1 MSQENQPQYEVP
13 VPQQHN
19 VHKSNEVGKI
29 CKDYETLHNEWL
41 HIFFCRDMQNAAV
54 GGFTFRQR
62 CVTSL
67 VSISETIKLIVAV
80 SDC

>member
-19 VHKSNEVGKI
+19 VHMSNEVGKI
-29 CKDYETLHNEWL
+29 CKDYETLHNDDYTF
-41 HIFFCRDMQNAAV
+41 FFCRDMQHATV